1 MTIEEDKYLKQ
12 IIEEN
17 IDESTI
23 EDDIAEE
30 YIAEEYIAEEDIAE
44 EEIEDDTLFYF
55 KYEFEGAKT
64 IDDIL
69 NNIDRLRS
77 IFEEYKSNGY
87 KVREEVSNGYCF
99 LDKE

>member
-12 IIEEN
+12 ITEEH

-30 YIAEEYIAEEDIAE
+30 YIAEEYIAE